1 MSINAIIDSLRSFL
15 VRELKRVTE
24 DRDWL
29 TKHVSDAEKLS
40 KRMDYQDSREQK
52 LTLLIAVLDLLDE
65 PDAELR
71 KAAVQTMLSF
81 LERELEQ
88 VQKDSD
94 WIRDNIMDSERR
106 EKRLSYQG
114 WRNDQLIILY
124 ALVKKL

>member
-1 MSINAIIDSLRSFL
+1 MSINAIIDAVRNFL
-15 VRELKRVTE
+15 TREMKRITE

-29 TKHVSDAEKLS
+29 KKHVTDSDKLA
-40 KRMDYQDSREQK
+40 KRMEYQENREQK

-94 WIRDNIMDSERR
+94 WIRDNIVDTERR
-106 EKRLSYQG
+106 EKRLSYQQ

-124 ALVKKL
+124 ALVHKL